1 MMRAMRALA
10 AGMALF
16 AATGCGYALVGRGTV
31 VDPTIK
37 KIAVP
42 LFKDSTGK
50 PSLDQ
55 KITQKVV
62 EELLKRGRFDVTSE
76 RIGADAVVEGELL
89 RYDQTPVG
97 FTDAGT
103 AAAARTQ
110 ASRYA
115 VTLTAR
121 VRYAKTGQDE
131 PIWANES
138 FSFRD
143 EYDVGSDPTAFFDQQ
158 GQAVER
164 LSTSFARS
172 LVSAMLEAF

>member
-1 MMRAMRALA
+1 MIRRMRALA
-10 AGMALF
+10 VVMALA

-50 PSLDQ
+50 PGLDQ

-76 RIGADAVVEGELL
+76 RIGADAVIEGEIL

-97 FTDAGT
+97 FSDAGGS
-103 AAAARTQ
+103 RTQ

-121 VRYAKTGQDE
+121 VRYAKVGQDE
-131 PIWANES
+131 PIWANDS

-172 LVSAMLEAF
+172 LVAAMLEAF

>member
-1 MMRAMRALA
+1 VTSPPRRARAVLA
-10 AGMALF
+10 LSLALLS
-16 AATGCGYALVGRGTV
+16 GCGYALVGRGTV

-50 PSLDQ
+50 PGLDQ

-62 EELLKRGRFDVTSE
+62 EELLKRGHYDVIAD
-76 RIGADAVVEGELL
+76 RVGADAIVEGELL

-97 FTDAGT
+97 FSDAGGS
-103 AAAARTQ
+103 RTQ

-115 VTLTAR
+115 VTITAR
-121 VRYAKTGQDE
+121 VRYLKVGQEE

-164 LSTSFARS
+164 LSTAFARL
-172 LVSAMLEAF
+172 LVAAMMEAF

>member
-1 MMRAMRALA
+1 MTPTSRPARAVLSLTLTVLSA
-10 AGMALF
+10 
-16 AATGCGYALVGRGTV
+16 CGYALVGRGTV

-50 PSLDQ
+50 PGLDQ

-62 EELLKRGRFDVTSE
+62 EELLKRGRFDVVSE
-76 RIGADAVVEGELL
+76 RIGADAIVEGEIL

-97 FTDAGT
+97 FTGAGES
-103 AAAARTQ
+103 RTQ

-121 VRYAKTGQDE
+121 VRYVKVGQEE

-143 EYDVGSDPTAFFDQQ
+143 EYDVGSDTTAFFDQS
-158 GQAVER
+158 GQAIER

-172 LVSAMLEAF
+172 LVAAMLEAF

>member
-1 MMRAMRALA
+1 MIRTMRALA
-10 AGMALF
+10 VGIVLF

>member
-1 MMRAMRALA
+1 MTRTSRLAGTALA
-10 AGMALF
+10 LSLAGLWS
-16 AATGCGYALVGRGTV
+16 CGYALVGRGTV

-50 PSLDQ
+50 PGLDQ

-62 EELLKRGRFDVTSE
+62 EELLKRGRFDVVQE
-76 RIGADAVVEGELL
+76 RIGADAIVEGEIL

-97 FTDAGT
+97 FSDAG
-103 AAAARTQ
+103 ASRTQ

-115 VTLTAR
+115 V
-121 VRYAKTGQDE
+121 GQDE
-131 PIWANES
+131 PIWANDS